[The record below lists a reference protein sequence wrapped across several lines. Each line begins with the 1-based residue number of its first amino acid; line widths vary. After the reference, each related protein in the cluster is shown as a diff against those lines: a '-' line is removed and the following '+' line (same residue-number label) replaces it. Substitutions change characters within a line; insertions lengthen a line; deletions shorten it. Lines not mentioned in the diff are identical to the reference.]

1 MSLDPLQYPIGR
13 LVPGTRAATP
23 QRRAECVRIL
33 AAVPGQ
39 LRSSLAG
46 LSDAQVDTPYR
57 PGGWTVRQ
65 VTHHLADSHMNAL
78 IRFKHALCSDG
89 IRILPYP
96 QDAWCAQADVRLPVS
111 ASLSILDGVHL
122 RWSALLHGMTEVEFG
137 MSYFHPDD
145 GKAVRLDEAME
156 MYVWH
161 SAHHL
166 AHITGLR
173 EREGW

>member
-1 MSLDPLQYPIGR
+1 
-13 LVPGTRAATP
+13 
-23 QRRAECVRIL
+23 
-33 AAVPGQ
+33 
-39 LRSSLAG
+39 
-46 LSDAQVDTPYR
+46 
-57 PGGWTVRQ
+57 
-65 VTHHLADSHMNAL
+65 MNAL
-78 IRFKHALCSDG
+78 IRFKHALSSDG

-111 ASLSILDGVHL
+111 ASLSILDGVHQ
-122 RWSALLHGMTEVEFG
+122 RWSALLDSMTEAEFG

-156 MYVWH
+156 LYVWH